1 MDTLLLIARYSD
13 FDDPLISTL
22 CRKLPSDR
30 RSRAERAK
38 NLAARY
44 GLVLGYA
51 LLEYGTR
58 KLLGQNQVPIL
69 SYGEHGKP
77 YLQSRALAFSI
88 SHSQTAVAVLLS
100 RDLPE
105 IGIDLEEVRAIRPS
119 LSKRFASD
127 SELRDLRSERDAI
140 LLWTK
145 KEAVAKASGNGLQG
159 DLREINTEDTASVT
173 LDIGGI
179 QTVLSVAPA
188 DALPSDHELLFL
200 SARDLI

>member
-13 FDDPLISTL
+13 FDDRAISIL
-22 CRKLPSDR
+22 CRELPPDR
-30 RSRAERAK
+30 RCRAERAK
-38 NLAARY
+38 NAAARY

-51 LLEYGTR
+51 LLSYGVR
-58 KLLGQNQVPIL
+58 KLLGQDQVPTL
-69 SYGEHGKP
+69 SYGKSGKP
-77 YLQSRALAFSI
+77 YLSGRAPAFSI

-100 RDLPE
+100 TRLPE
-105 IGIDLEEVRAIRPS
+105 IGIDLEEVREIRPP
-119 LSKRFASD
+119 LTRRFASD
-127 SELRDLRSERDAI
+127 AELLRIRSECDAVS
-140 LLWTK
+140 LWTK

-188 DALPSDHELLFL
+188 DAFPSDHELLFL